1 MVYCGAGHPRV
12 TKSSEKT
19 HATQS
24 LASQRAPPT
33 SDEGKPTTRDRIES
47 KMSSAGRV
55 FRGCDDLGRD
65 VGTHEEFWARV
76 ARGAKRS
83 DGKPLWY
90 AKGIEYWDEVT
101 ADVDGV
107 LGGFGH
113 VSGADARDNA
123 KLLRDALGETLAARR
138 ASGEKTVALDCG
150 AGVGRVTGTFL
161 IEHFDEVDLVEPC
174 GHFLAAAEADAHVRG
189 DDRDDGHRA
198 VNFFKEPLEEF
209 KPEIGRY
216 NVVWIQWCVGHLT
229 DDDLV
234 AFLQRCKEGLKPGGM
249 IVLKENN
256 TASGF
261 VLDLE
266 DSSITRSHEYF
277 LYIIEKAGMT
287 CVEHRLQTGFPPEL
301 FQVRMYA
308 IKP

>member
-1 MVYCGAGHPRV
+1 
-12 TKSSEKT
+12 
-19 HATQS
+19 
-24 LASQRAPPT
+24 
-33 SDEGKPTTRDRIES
+33 
-47 KMSSAGRV
+47 MSSAGRV

-65 VGTHEEFWARV
+65 IGTHDEFWARV
-76 ARGAKRS
+76 ARGAKRA

-90 AKGIEYWDEVT
+90 TKGIEYWDEVT

-123 KLLRDALGETLAARR
+123 KLLRDVLGDTLEARR
-138 ASGEKTVALDCG
+138 ASGEKTAALDCG

-174 GHFLAAAEADAHVRG
+174 GHFLSAAKADAQVCG
-189 DDRDDGHRA
+189 DNREDGHRA

-209 KPEIGRY
+209 KPEKGRY
-216 NVVWIQWCVGHLT
+216 DVVWIQWCVGHLT

-234 AFLQRCKEGLKPGGM
+234 AFLRRCKEGLKPGGL
-249 IVLKENN
+249 IILKENN

-266 DSSITRSHEYF
+266 DSSITRSHDYF

-308 IKP
+308 IRP